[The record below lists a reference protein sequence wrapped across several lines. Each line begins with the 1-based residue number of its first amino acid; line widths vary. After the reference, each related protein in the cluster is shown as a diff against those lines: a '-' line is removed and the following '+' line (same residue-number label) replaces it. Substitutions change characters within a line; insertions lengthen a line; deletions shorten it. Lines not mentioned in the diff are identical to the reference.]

1 MKTFIDRFLWAE
13 KAIYPLATFRV
24 VFGLLMAVSTAR
36 FMYLG
41 WIDLHFVDTKFQF
54 KYFGFE
60 WVKLLP
66 PFWMHFLH
74 WVLLVSAILVAL
86 GLFYRVAIVILFFV
100 FTYLELIDST
110 YYLNHYYFMS
120 LVAGLMM
127 FIPANRWFSLDV
139 LRGLKVKSQTT
150 NAWHINIL
158 KFQILILYCYAGLAK
173 INEPWLLEALPLKI
187 WLPASD
193 KIPLLGSFFAHPMT
207 PYVFS
212 WTGMLYDTFIV
223 FFLMYR
229 PTRLVAY
236 FAVIVFHSVVGILF
250 QIGVFPVVMMGI
262 TLIFFSD
269 SWHLRWQNLVR
280 SFGSSQVEVEDK
292 LNSKENFSKEHFHLP
307 SSISPLSRKLATG
320 LLLFYIAFQ
329 LLFPWRYLL
338 HPGSLFWREEGYR
351 FSWRVMLM
359 EKAGT
364 ATFFVKDGKTGR
376 EGVVDNREFLNP
388 HQEKQMAFQPDMIL
402 QYAHFLGNYYHQKG
416 VENPEVRVEAYV
428 TLNAKPS
435 QLLIDPSV
443 DLMNIKDGW
452 LRKGWLLSL
461 TEEFPD

>member
-1 MKTFIDRFLWAE
+1 MKTYIDRFLWAE

-41 WIDLHFVDTKFQF
+41 WIDLHFVATKFQF

-139 LRGLKVKSQTT
+139 LQGLKVKSQTT
-150 NAWHINIL
+150 KVWHINIL

-173 INEPWLLEALPLKI
+173 ISEPWLLEALPLKI

-193 KIPLLGSFFAHPMT
+193 KIPLLGSFFAHHIA

-212 WTGMLYDTFIV
+212 WAGMLYDTFIV

-280 SFGSSQVEVEDK
+280 SFGSSQVQIEDK
-292 LNSKENFSKEHFHLP
+292 WSSKENFSKEHFHPP

-320 LLLFYIAFQ
+320 LLLFYISFQ

-338 HPGSLFWREEGYR
+338 YPGSLFWREEGYR

-364 ATFFVKDGKTGR
+364 AIFFVKDGKTGR

-402 QYAHFLGNYYHQKG
+402 QYAHFLGNYYRKKG

-428 TLNAKPS
+428 TVNAKPS
-435 QLLIDPSV
+435 QLLVDPEV
-443 DLMNIKDGW
+443 DLMKIKDGW
-452 LRKGWLLSL
+452 ARKDWLLSL
-461 TEEFPD
+461 TKEFPD